1 MLHNDQQLRVFFL
14 VIPVKLIERLA
25 YVQVVIRRD
34 VTKINKKYQQE
45 LNKLNNSHTQQQ
57 AATVI
62 WIVFLPGW
70 QTSLRYNGLCDVLF
84 SPLSMMRGVALTE
97 TCTEAGQL
105 VFICRS
111 SWWKHFNWSSKSC
124 LHSNVWCT
132 VGFNW
137 NTWLLTAKLCSR
149 RKGGRIIPSLTGNV
163 NLSSSSSGIKIDTF
177 EVDRRF
183 QCDNLKE
190 K

>member
-1 MLHNDQQLRVFFL
+1 M
-14 VIPVKLIERLA
+14 
-25 YVQVVIRRD
+25 
-34 VTKINKKYQQE
+34 
-45 LNKLNNSHTQQQ
+45 NNSHTQQQ

-97 TCTEAGQL
+97 TCTDAGQL

-124 LHSNVWCT
+124 LHINVWCT

-149 RKGGRIIPSLTGNV
+149 RKGGRIIPSLTGKV
-163 NLSSSSSGIKIDTF
+163 NLSSSSSGIKLDRFEINKMFSVWLHKKKCLYTAIFQSLVF
-177 EVDRRF
+177 EVYPIK
-183 QCDNLKE
+183 DNLSAVE
-190 K
+190 YNT